1 MSFDTLPSLPEHV
14 TSSLDEHVILNGRGD
29 NAGGSYAFIRS
40 SSQLDLHP
48 RGKVSDAHEPRF
60 IQSDFLVPYFGD
72 EVRSQRVEPL
82 TPEVALVLS
91 AREEIR
97 HLGARAIEKT
107 PRPARGLRGL
117 FGLRELQQMPETP
130 QEPQKYT
137 MGELT
142 GNASEVQAG
151 AVTLAIPALL
161 LPGET
166 REAALFATSIMPAE
180 DVQRIFT
187 ALAGN
192 PAAALRYLAELTGDE
207 GAKSFRVNHIGS
219 KPKSHEAYFTRLIQ
233 NSNFGRTAL
242 MRCVSPLG
250 ETWDAPIELK

>member
-1 MSFDTLPSLPEHV
+1 MNLGMLPSLPEHV
-14 TSSLDEHVILNGRGD
+14 TSSLDEHVILNSRGD

-48 RGKVSDAHEPRF
+48 RGKVFDAHEPLF
-60 IQSDFLVPYFGD
+60 VQSDFRVPYFSD
-72 EVRSQRVEPL
+72 EVRSPGVEPL
-82 TPEVALVLS
+82 MPEVALVLS
-91 AREEIR
+91 ACEEIR
-97 HLGARAIEKT
+97 HLGARAIEQT
-107 PRPARGLRGL
+107 PPSARGLRGL
-117 FGLRELQQMPETP
+117 FGLRGLQQTPDTP

-166 REAALFATSIMPAE
+166 RDAALFATSIMPAE
-180 DVQRIFT
+180 DVRRVFT

-192 PAAALRYLAELTGDE
+192 PAATLRYLAEMTGDKGVE
-207 GAKSFRVNHIGS
+207 LFRVHRVGS
-219 KPKSHEAYFTRLIQ
+219 LPKTHEAYFTRLAQ

-250 ETWDAPIELK
+250 ETWDEPIDIR